1 MTAKYAKQTD
11 ERITIE
17 YIEYILDNIHLCGEN
32 QSSLS

>member
-17 YIEYILDNIHLCGEN
+17 YIVLDNIHLCGEN